1 MPPVDAPAS
10 RPDATVAGLVVARYR
25 REFLVEDAHGER
37 HRCLAGRRD
46 LRPLVGDRIRFSLPG
61 HAGDTGRI
69 EHLEPRENCLERID
83 SRGRAEPLAAN
94 LTQLVV
100 VIATQPPPDPLLVDR
115 YLCAARLLDLSA
127 CVVSNKADL
136 TGRGRPPIIPEEPVN
151 RIEVAAGTGPGAG
164 ELLAEYRALGYE
176 VIECS
181 ALDGAGLEA
190 LARRLAGEVS
200 SLVGQSGVGKSS
212 LVNRLVPAAAQAVGE
227 VSARSGEGRH
237 TTTTA
242 LAHRL
247 AGGGMVIDFPGV
259 RGYSPPLPP
268 PARVQQG
275 FCEIERA
282 APDCRFANC
291 LHQDEPDCAV
301 KRAVAEGAISARR
314 YASYLDLV
322 RLAAKFDRPDARRR
336 G

>member
-1 MPPVDAPAS
+1 MPPAASPAS
-10 RPDATVAGLVVARYR
+10 RPATTVAGLVVARYR
-25 REFLVEDAHGER
+25 REFLVEDAAGTR
-37 HRCLAGRRD
+37 HRCLAGRRE

-61 HAGDTGRI
+61 QAGDTGRI
-69 EHLEPRENCLERID
+69 EHLEPRDNCLERID
-83 SRGRAEPLAAN
+83 SRGRSEPLAAN

-100 VIATQPPPDPLLVDR
+100 VVAPQPAPDALLVDR
-115 YLCAARLLDLSA
+115 YLCAARLLDLAA
-127 CVVSNKADL
+127 CIVSNKADL
-136 TGRGRPPIIPEEPVN
+136 AERRPPQAVSTGAAVGL
-151 RIEVAAGTGPGAG
+151 EVDLGSG

-181 ALDGAGLEA
+181 ALAGAGLAA

-212 LVNRLVPAAAQAVGE
+212 LVNRLVPGATQAVGE

-247 AGGGMVIDFPGV
+247 DGGGMVIDFPGV

-275 FCEIERA
+275 FCEIASA
-282 APDCRFANC
+282 APGCRFANC

-301 KRAVAEGAISARR
+301 KQAIATGAISARR
-314 YASYLDLV
+314 YASYLELL

-336 G
+336 R